1 MKNQNNQ
8 RNLVSSKDHKLR
20 LKFFVRG
27 AGSYVALCAVTWST
41 QLQHWLDLVD
51 LSCDPERHPI
61 KPSRHALIVKKY
73 KLSVRGAELHAPGGP
88 WNCTMRALEKG
99 VCIWIVSVMGDL
111 YHKEYTNVRE
121 IIIRFEKGWRGILFS
136 FIATF
141 TVFTD
146 SFLVKWS
153 WPSQVVLHYASSLC
167 IPVSNQTSAR
177 TCIQTIVTFFSMI
190 VDHLIFI
197 S

>member
-1 MKNQNNQ
+1 M
-8 RNLVSSKDHKLR
+8 VSSKDHKLR

-51 LSCDPERHPI
+51 LSCDPEKASNKTLSACINRQ
-61 KPSRHALIVKKY
+61 KT

-99 VCIWIVSVMGDL
+99 VCIWIVSVVGDL

-177 TCIQTIVTFFSMI
+177 TCTQTIVTFFFMV

>member
-1 MKNQNNQ
+1 MEHTIATLT
-8 RNLVSSKDHKLR
+8 RSCR
-20 LKFFVRG
+20 FIVRSRK
-27 AGSYVALCAVTWST
+27 ASNKT
-41 QLQHWLDLVD
+41 
-51 LSCDPERHPI
+51 LSACINRQ
-61 KPSRHALIVKKY
+61 KS

-88 WNCTMRALEKG
+88 WNCTMRALEEE
-99 VCIWIVSVMGDL
+99 VCIWIVSVVGDL

-121 IIIRFEKGWRGILFS
+121 IIIRFEKGWRGNLFS
-136 FIATF
+136 FITTF

-153 WPSQVVLHYASSLC
+153 WPSPVVLHYASSLC